1 MGFSRVWVCFSL
13 MWVLVSTPVENFP
26 FVAGENCTLGQGD
39 EP

>member
-1 MGFSRVWVCFSL
+1 MENRLPHPFHS
-13 MWVLVSTPVENFP
+13 MSTPVENFP